1 MFSTSLITEISREQS
16 NHRQRDGPR
25 THVEYIKNVLWN
37 MSCKAARLMKDKN
50 VLKVTVELTFQKL
63 TVISLYLCIAHSTV
77 VIKQDS

>member
-1 MFSTSLITEISREQS
+1 
-16 NHRQRDGPR
+16 
-25 THVEYIKNVLWN
+25 